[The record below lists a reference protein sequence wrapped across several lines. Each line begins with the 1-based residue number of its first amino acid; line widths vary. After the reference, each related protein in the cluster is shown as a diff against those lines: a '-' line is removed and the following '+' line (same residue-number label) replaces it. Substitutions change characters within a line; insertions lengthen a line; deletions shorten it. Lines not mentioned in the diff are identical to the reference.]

1 MKAFGMTDIGRIR
14 KNNQDYLFISED
26 AVGNLPNVYIVAD
39 GMGGHR
45 AGEVASKRAVDSI
58 IASLESTSLKDPVS
72 IIEEAVT
79 SANNEVFNMS
89 RNNPELEG
97 MGTTLVV
104 TTVFEKDFYVANI
117 GDSRLYIINDE
128 IHQITRDHSYVEEMV
143 SRGELD
149 KDSARTHAKKNVIT
163 RAVGVETG
171 TYADYFQVKY
181 KKGDKILI
189 CSDGLSNMVN
199 DEDVKIIVK
208 KRIPVEDIVNELVY
222 TANHNGGPDNI
233 TAIVVEL

>member
-199 DEDVKIIVK
+199 DEDLKIIVK

>member
-199 DEDVKIIVK
+199 DEDLKIIVK
-208 KRIPVEDIVNELVY
+208 KRITVEDIVNALVY